1 MEYGSSSTT
10 LLAGLQ
16 LQPIERLELDLSIAW
31 NQADAALAPFTLT
44 APADYLARNPNQ
56 SFDFSNTWSYS
67 DLDLSRLEGAISLR
81 YAITGR
87 LSIQG
92 EYRYVDV
99 QDDAPYLEDLSGSVD
114 FWSVGLGWRF

>member
-1 MEYGSSSTT
+1 MSSF
-10 LLAGLQ
+10 
-16 LQPIERLELDLSIAW
+16 
-31 NQADAALAPFTLT
+31 NLT

-56 SFDFSNTWSYS
+56 AYDFSNTWSYS
-67 DLDLSRLEGAISLR
+67 DLDLSRLEGAVALR
-81 YAITGR
+81 YSITGR

-92 EYRYVDV
+92 KYRYIDV

>member
-1 MEYGSSSTT
+1 
-10 LLAGLQ
+10 LK
-16 LQPIERLELDLSIAW
+16 PIERLELDLSIAW

-56 SFDFSNTWSYS
+56 SFDFSNSWSYS

-87 LSIQG
+87 LSVQG

-99 QDDAPYLEDLSGSVD
+99 QDDAPYFEDLSGSVD